1 MVASPAETKMPK
13 TQEAIC
19 SSDSPPEAP
28 TASVTA
34 IGPEAEKIRPIRPLT
49 AYSGLRSRSSC
60 RGPAGGEVGP
70 LEDRSTLPRRHGTA
84 RWWTADG
91 FRSVHQSRPPGALR
105 WPPTTTGPVGESP
118 VCVARRSQ
126 RGQG

>member
-60 RGPAGGEVGP
+60 RGPAGE
-70 LEDRSTLPRRHGTA
+70 RSGRSRTGARCRVDMGLPGG
-84 RWWTADG
+84 WTADG